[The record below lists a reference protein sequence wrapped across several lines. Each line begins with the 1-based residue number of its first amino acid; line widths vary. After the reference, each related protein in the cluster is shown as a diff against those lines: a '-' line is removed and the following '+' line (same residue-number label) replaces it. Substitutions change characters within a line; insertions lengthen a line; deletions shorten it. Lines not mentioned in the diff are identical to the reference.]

1 MSIMWQVILTLG
13 SWVATLAVILS
24 YYIVTSKTKKMQLKF
39 LILTLI
45 ASILFII
52 YYLSISAYSGATLNF
67 ILAVITLNNYR
78 SNKDE

>member
-52 YYLSISAYSGATLNF
+52 YYLSIGAYSGATLNF